1 MLYSIL
7 EMSSSEVH
15 RSGRLL
21 SFSLTLSNQ
30 QCMCTYASILGLD
43 SFPPQALHHKTE
55 GVATRWL
62 NKHIAQLPIT
72 QIHLAPSCQH
82 VSHSFT
88 TSPVFGVRRGEP
100 GGRKEDGRKK
110 NNAEIMRISK
120 KFLGGVFNFN
130 HQDYPSSVALIS
142 PPSLPPLGVL
152 KWRGIVST
160 WSDSACKGH
169 RDKVQMW
176 CLTQAFLRALREAPR
191 T

>member
-1 MLYSIL
+1 MVTEQLIFQGYWRINLIFKVIFHKMLYSIL

-15 RSGRLL
+15 HSGQVL

-30 QCMCTYASILGLD
+30 QRTYMYVSILQLD

-88 TSPVFGVRRGEP
+88 TSPVFSECRGEAR
-100 GGRKEDGRKK
+100 GRKGGEKE
-110 NNAEIMRISK
+110 NNVEIMRIGK

-130 HQDYPSSVALIS
+130 HQNYPSSVALI
-142 PPSLPPLGVL
+142 LPPLSL
-152 KWRGIVST
+152 P
-160 WSDSACKGH
+160 
-169 RDKVQMW
+169 
-176 CLTQAFLRALREAPR
+176 LLP
-191 T
+191 

>member
-1 MLYSIL
+1 
-7 EMSSSEVH
+7 MSSSEVH

-30 QCMCTYASILGLD
+30 QCMCMYASILGLD

-62 NKHIAQLPIT
+62 NKHITQLPIT

-88 TSPVFGVRRGEP
+88 TSPVFSVCRGEARGRKG
-100 GGRKEDGRKK
+100 GGREEKN

-142 PPSLPPLGVL
+142 PPLSCSVPPY
-152 KWRGIVST
+152 
-160 WSDSACKGH
+160 
-169 RDKVQMW
+169 
-176 CLTQAFLRALREAPR
+176 
-191 T
+191 